1 MTVEFVPSQN
11 SGGPYLRCR
20 LAWPPPRYI
29 IGAAVQNIFEEKRI
43 AGPNGRRLRMFGPH
57 KLWTSILDSVT
68 GVADDDFRKL
78 NGPRSRERR
87 IINQ

>member
-1 MTVEFVPSQN
+1 
-11 SGGPYLRCR
+11 
-20 LAWPPPRYI
+20 
-29 IGAAVQNIFEEKRI
+29 
-43 AGPNGRRLRMFGPH
+43 MFGPH